1 VPAVVIT
8 GGPGT
13 GKSSV
18 LGALTSL
25 LDRAGVEH
33 GAIESEQL
41 AWGTPW
47 LSDARVREQLVEV
60 VRLQRSYGRRLFLVV
75 ATTETHEDL
84 QGLLDAIGAELS
96 FVVCLRAPGDV
107 AAARVL
113 AREPERWAGRDAL
126 AVHARELADTIPALA
141 GVDLVLDTDG
151 RDEESVAADLLAA
164 LQARGIVSVDS

>member
-1 VPAVVIT
+1 LTRAIVIT

-18 LGALTSL
+18 AQAFTTL
-25 LDRAGVEH
+25 LENAGIEH

-47 LSDARVREQLVEV
+47 LPDRLVHEQLAAV
-60 VRLQRSYGRRLFLVV
+60 VRLQRGYGRRLFVVV
-75 ATTETHEDL
+75 ATTETVADL
-84 QGLLDAIGAELS
+84 EGLLHAIGAEESL
-96 FVVCLRAPGDV
+96 VACLRAPGDV

-126 AVHARELADTIPALA
+126 AAHARELAGAIPLLP
-141 GVDLVLDTDG
+141 GVDLVLDTEG
-151 RDEESVAADLLAA
+151 RRADDVAAELFEAYVNGA
-164 LQARGIVSVDS
+164 G

>member
-1 VPAVVIT
+1 LTRALVLT

-18 LGALTSL
+18 LQALTTL
-25 LDRAGVEH
+25 LENEGIPH

-47 LSDARVREQLVEV
+47 LPDALVREQLAAICT
-60 VRLQRSYGRRLFLVV
+60 LQRGYGRTLFLVA
-75 ATTETHEDL
+75 ATTETEEDL
-84 QGLLDAIGAELS
+84 RGLIAAIGADRS

-126 AVHARELADTIPALA
+126 AEHARELAEAIPRLPS
-141 GVDLVLDTDG
+141 VDLVLDTDG
-151 RDEESVAADLLAA
+151 RCAEEVAAELLAA
-164 LQARGIVSVDS
+164 YGNASGG